1 MTKKKIL
8 IFIDWYLPG
17 YKAGGPIQS
26 VANLVE
32 HLKDEFDFSIIT
44 RDTDY
49 CENIPYKNIKSDEW
63 NVLYDG
69 VKIYY
74 ISQSNLTRSTIR
86 DLIRKT
92 DFDTVYLNGIYSVYF
107 TLFPLLF
114 LRKKHRKQ
122 VVIASR
128 GMLSEGS
135 LSVKKIKKQ
144 FFIRA
149 SKVLSLFDDVI
160 FHATTESEKNDI
172 LKHLGDK
179 MKVKQAGNLPQKLSG
194 NKLFVREKTEGNL
207 RLISIAR
214 VSPEKNLLYA
224 LKVLKNIKSDV
235 VFDIYGP
242 VYDNVYWSEC
252 EKTIQNLPLNVKVNY
267 KGSLQ
272 SSEVIDQLQK
282 AHILFM
288 PSTGE
293 NFGHIILQSF
303 LSGCPVIL
311 SDQTPWRAL
320 KEKRVGWDIPL
331 ENMSVFVEAIESAA
345 RLSQEDYNVMSASA
359 FEYANSYINDPHI
372 LSQNKD
378 LFI

>member
-1 MTKKKIL
+1 MTKKKVL